1 MTNSFFN
8 TIDISASWENP
19 SASHLTFI
27 DLFAGCGGMSCG
39 LEMAGLKGL
48 AAVEHKEIASI
59 TYARNLNHQ
68 VVTGDI
74 CLPETKQR
82 LYDIVRELTGGV
94 GIDIVAGGPPC
105 QGFSMAGKRQ
115 ADDDRNNLYREYIE
129 VVGHLLPK
137 YIVMENVSGMRTMS
151 GGEFIRNIT
160 RDLEALGYHVDIR
173 LLNSADYC
181 VPQKRERIIIIGNRF
196 GIANLFPAPLL
207 TPDRYVTVG
216 DAIAD
221 LAYAPENVG
230 FSHIYTKHSTAKV
243 EAFKALKPGGHY
255 SPRYNGTLRRLYC
268 DRPSY
273 TVTYSN
279 GNCDI
284 HPECPRVLTLR
295 ELARLQSFP
304 DSFLF
309 YGSKQAQGVAIGNA
323 VPPLL
328 AKAIGLALREMDR
341 QRVKGCQ

>member
-1 MTNSFFN
+1 MESIFYN
-8 TIDISASWENP
+8 TIDISSSWENP
-19 SASHLTFI
+19 GESNLTFV
-27 DLFAGCGGMSCG
+27 DLFAGCGGMSFG

-59 TYARNLNHQ
+59 TYGRNLYHQ
-68 VVTGDI
+68 VVTDDI

-82 LYDIVRELTGGV
+82 LYNIVQQLTGNFGV
-94 GIDIVAGGPPC
+94 DVVAGGPPC

-115 ADDDRNNLYREYIE
+115 ADDQRNQLYRQYIE
-129 VVGHLLPK
+129 VVGHLLPR
-137 YIVMENVSGMRTMS
+137 YVVMENVSGMKTMS
-151 GGEFIRNIT
+151 GGEFISSIT
-160 RDLEALGYHVDIR
+160 HDLEALGYEIDIMT
-173 LLNSADYC
+173 LNSADYC
-181 VPQKRERIIIIGNRF
+181 VPQKRERIILIGNRL
-196 GIANLFPAPLL
+196 GVTNLFPAPLL
-207 TPDRYVTVG
+207 TPARYVTVR

-221 LAYAPENVG
+221 LSSAPEDKSL
-230 FSHIYTKHSTAKV
+230 SHVYTKHGAGKI
-243 EAFKALKPGGHY
+243 EAIRNLKPGGHY
-255 SPRYNGTLRRLYC
+255 SKKYNGTLRRLYW

-304 DSFLF
+304 DSFRF
-309 YGSKQAQGVAIGNA
+309 YGSKQDQGVAIGNA

-328 AKAIGLALREMDR
+328 AKAIGLALREMEKM
-341 QRVKGCQ
+341 Q

>member
-1 MTNSFFN
+1 MSHLFTS

-59 TYARNLNHQ
+59 TYARNLFHQ
-68 VVTGDI
+68 VVTDDI

-82 LYDIVRELTGGV
+82 LYDIVREQTGGAGV
-94 GIDIVAGGPPC
+94 DIVVGGPPC
-105 QGFSMAGKRQ
+105 QGFSMAGKRL
-115 ADDDRNNLYREYIE
+115 ADDPRNQLYHQYIE

-137 YIVMENVSGMRTMS
+137 YIVMENVSGMRTMC

-160 RDLEALGYHVDIR
+160 HDLQALGYHIDTMM
-173 LLNSADYC
+173 LNSADYG
-181 VPQKRERIIIIGNRF
+181 VPQKRERIIIIGNRLDVD
-196 GIANLFPAPLL
+196 NLFPSPLFS
-207 TPDRYVTVG
+207 PYHYVTVR

-221 LAYAPENVG
+221 LACAPENVP
-230 FSHIYTKHSTAKV
+230 FSQIYTKHGAEKM
-243 EAFKALKPGGHY
+243 EAFRKLKPGGHY
-255 SPRYNGTLRRLYC
+255 SKKYNGTLRRLYW

-328 AKAIGLALREMDR
+328 AKAIGLALVGMDR
-341 QRVKGCQ
+341 HRVKGY